1 MLGCSVAGKTTTNE
15 VTINDFQ
22 TGLYVNHAY
31 SLLGAFIIDDSQHNK
46 QIRLMRIRN
55 PWGDSEWK
63 GDWSD
68 NSEQLKT
75 YENELDHYIQKLHRS
90 ERW

>member
-1 MLGCSVAGKTTTNE
+1 
-15 VTINDFQ
+15 
-22 TGLYVNHAY
+22 
-31 SLLGAFIIDDSQHNK
+31 
-46 QIRLMRIRN
+46 MRIRN

-68 NSEQLKT
+68 NSKQLET
-75 YENELDHYIQKLHRS
+75 YENELEHYIQKLHYS